1 MARNDTPPLSKS
13 ADSPTLLVVEDDESI
28 RELLASALRFAGY
41 QAEAVATGTDGFNRA
56 ITKHYDLLLLD
67 VGLPGID
74 GFELC
79 RLLRARGDL
88 TPIIFLTARRE
99 IDDMRAGFD
108 GGGDDYLT
116 KPFSLE
122 ELTLRVEAVLRRTAV
137 HRQHTLS
144 QDGVNPSGGLSTGAA
159 VEPGGRAKSPVL
171 RCGDLVVDENQRKV
185 LQGTQS
191 VTLTPTEFRLLA
203 YLLRN
208 QGVVVSKDNILKN
221 VWGYDFEGDARIV
234 ETYVSSIR
242 TKLDP
247 NGLTKIVTVRGFG
260 YTVRIE
266 DQP

>member
-1 MARNDTPPLSKS
+1 MTPEDS
-13 ADSPTLLVVEDDESI
+13 AAFTESATTPTLLVVEDDESI

-56 ITKHYDLLLLD
+56 VAKRYDLLLLD

-74 GFELC
+74 GFEIC

-99 IDDMRAGFD
+99 LNDMRAGFG

-122 ELTLRVEAVLRRTAV
+122 ELTLRVEAVLRRTAPQ
-137 HRQHTLS
+137 RLS
-144 QDGVNPSGGLSTGAA
+144 EHFLQPDGTQSDAPTSAARPGAS
-159 VEPGGRAKSPVL
+159 RARTPVL
-171 RCGDLVVDENQRKV
+171 RCGDLVVDEDQRKV
-185 LQGTQS
+185 LHGTQV
-191 VTLTPTEFRLLA
+191 VTVTPTEFRLLA

-208 QGVVVSKDNILKN
+208 QGVVVSKDQILES
-221 VWGYDFEGDARIV
+221 VWGYDFEGDVRIV

-242 TKLDP
+242 TKLDH
-247 NGLTKIVTVRGFG
+247 NALAKIVTVRGFG
-260 YTVRIE
+260 YTLRVE
-266 DQP
+266 QP

>member
-1 MARNDTPPLSKS
+1 MARDDNGPLAQPS
-13 ADSPTLLVVEDDESI
+13 ASPTLLVVEDDESI

-56 ITKHYDLLLLD
+56 INKRYDLLLLD

-74 GFELC
+74 GFEIC

-99 IDDMRAGFD
+99 LDDMRAGFD

-122 ELTLRVEAVLRRTAV
+122 ELTLRVEAVLRRTAI
-137 HRQHTLS
+137 QK
-144 QDGVNPSGGLSTGAA
+144 QQGANPQNQSGASA
-159 VEPGGRAKSPVL
+159 VAGPEVPGRIRTQVL
-171 RCGDLVVDENQRKV
+171 RCGDLVVDEDQRKV

-191 VTLTPTEFRLLA
+191 ISLTPTEFRLLA

-208 QGVVVSKDNILKN
+208 QGVVVSKDQILEN

-234 ETYVSSIR
+234 ETYVSSMR

-247 NGLTKIVTVRGFG
+247 NALAKIVTVRGFG
-260 YTVRIE
+260 YTVRVE
-266 DQP
+266 DQ

>member
-1 MARNDTPPLSKS
+1 MAREDTAAFTES
-13 ADSPTLLVVEDDESI
+13 AATPTLLVVEDDESI

-56 ITKHYDLLLLD
+56 ITKRYDLLLLD

-74 GFELC
+74 GFEIC

-99 IDDMRAGFD
+99 LDDMRAGFD

-122 ELTLRVEAVLRRTAV
+122 ELTLRVEAVLRRTA
-137 HRQHTLS
+137 HQRPQANAPLYDGTQRQ
-144 QDGVNPSGGLSTGAA
+144 G
-159 VEPGGRAKSPVL
+159 VL
-171 RCGDLVVDENQRKV
+171 RCGDLVVDEDQRKV
-185 LQGTQS
+185 LQGTQ
-191 VTLTPTEFRLLA
+191 VVALTPTEFRLLA

-208 QGVVVSKDNILKN
+208 QGVVLSKDQILES
-221 VWGYDFEGDARIV
+221 VWGFDFEGDARIV

-247 NGLTKIVTVRGFG
+247 NASAKIVTVRGFG
-260 YTVRIE
+260 YTVRVE
-266 DQP
+266 EQ

>member
-1 MARNDTPPLSKS
+1 MARDDNGPLAQPS
-13 ADSPTLLVVEDDESI
+13 ASPTLLVVEDDESI

-56 ITKHYDLLLLD
+56 ITKRYDLLLLD

-74 GFELC
+74 GFEIC

-99 IDDMRAGFD
+99 LDDMRAGFD

-122 ELTLRVEAVLRRTAV
+122 ELTLRVEAVLRRTAIQKQQGANLETQNQSGASV
-137 HRQHTLS
+137 LS
-144 QDGVNPSGGLSTGAA
+144 GFEVA
-159 VEPGGRAKSPVL
+159 GRTRTQVL
-171 RCGDLVVDENQRKV
+171 RCGDLVVDEDQRKV

-191 VTLTPTEFRLLA
+191 ISLTPTEFRLLA

-208 QGVVVSKDNILKN
+208 QGVVVSKDQILEN
-221 VWGYDFEGDARIV
+221 VWGYDFEGDVRIV
-234 ETYVSSIR
+234 ETYVSSMR

-247 NGLTKIVTVRGFG
+247 DAMAKIVTVRGFG
-260 YTVRIE
+260 YTVRVE
-266 DQP
+266 DQ

>member
-1 MARNDTPPLSKS
+1 MARDDNGPSEQPS
-13 ADSPTLLVVEDDESI
+13 ASPTLLVVEDDESI

-56 ITKHYDLLLLD
+56 ITKRFDLLLLD

-74 GFELC
+74 GFEIC

-99 IDDMRAGFD
+99 LDDMRAGFD

-122 ELTLRVEAVLRRTAV
+122 ELTLRVEAVLRRTAI
-137 HRQHTLS
+137 HSLP
-144 QDGVNPSGGLSTGAA
+144 DGNHYASVVSGSE
-159 VEPGGRAKSPVL
+159 VSGRIRTPVL
-171 RCGDLVVDENQRKV
+171 RCGDLVVDEDQRKV

-191 VTLTPTEFRLLA
+191 ISLTPTEFRLLA

-208 QGVVVSKDNILKN
+208 QGVVVSKDQILEN

-234 ETYVSSIR
+234 ETYVSSMR

-247 NGLTKIVTVRGFG
+247 NAMAKIVTVRGFG
-260 YTVRIE
+260 YTVRVE
-266 DQP
+266 DQ

>member
-1 MARNDTPPLSKS
+1 MARNDHPPLSQS
-13 ADSPTLLVVEDDESI
+13 GHSPTLLVVEDDESI

-137 HRQHTLS
+137 HRQHTLG
-144 QDGVNPSGGLSTGAA
+144 QDGVNPSGGPSTSAA
-159 VEPGGRAKSPVL
+159 IEGGHSRMPVL

-208 QGVVVSKDNILKN
+208 QGVVVSKDNILEN

-234 ETYVSSIR
+234 ETYVSSMR

-247 NGLTKIVTVRGFG
+247 NALAKIVTVRGFG
-260 YTVRIE
+260 YTVRVE
-266 DQP
+266 NK